1 MDVRPAGPDE
11 LPAVMT
17 VLDAGLLETNAA
29 GVRDAVAS
37 GDVLVAAEEGRV
49 LGALVLD
56 ADGPD
61 DGARI
66 EAVAVRR
73 ARRGQGL
80 GSALVRA
87 AAARHGRLVA
97 AFDAG
102 VRPFWDALGFDVA
115 PAAEPE
121 RFVGT
126 LDADRAGNAD
136 ATEP

>member
-1 MDVRPAGPDE
+1 MDVRPARTDE
-11 LPAVMT
+11 LSAVMT
-17 VLDAGLLETNAA
+17 VLDAGLLETSAA
-29 GVRDAVAS
+29 DVRAAVEA
-37 GDVLVAAEEGRV
+37 GHVLVAVDGGRV

-61 DGARI
+61 DGVRI

-115 PAAEPE
+115 PAAEPD

-126 LDADRAGNAD
+126 FDADRAGQDD
-136 ATEP
+136 APEP